1 MTRPTGIHHL
11 AICTGDMKAQIR
23 FFSEV
28 LGMELVA
35 LYWMHGAPNTWHGF
49 MRLNN
54 QCSVAFVQNAS
65 IEAVESDVGVTH
77 AGNPSGTSAPGTMQH
92 IALRVDTEEELLAM
106 RDRIRSHGIQV
117 MGHIDHGFGKAIYF
131 GGLENLSLEIATSE
145 GMVVNPE
152 AWIDPEVVE
161 LNNIS
166 PEELERF
173 KSPAAYDRPQAPVP
187 QPTFSAGLPH
197 MTPPEAFAD
206 VLKLPDEAVF
216 AAMSEPEPPVDQP
229 PTL

>member
-11 AICTGDMKAQIR
+11 AICTGDMKAQIK

-49 MRLNN
+49 MRLND

-65 IEAVESDVGVTH
+65 IEAVERDVGVTH

-92 IALRVDTEEELLAM
+92 VALRVDTEEELLTM

-161 LNNIS
+161 LNNIC

-173 KSPAAYDRPQAPVP
+173 KSPAAYNRPTEPVQ
-187 QPTFSAGLPH
+187 QPPFSASSPH
-197 MTPPEAFAD
+197 MTPPEAFED

-216 AAMSEPEPPVDQP
+216 AAMSETEPPVDQP